1 MINEEKR
8 WWEAEFVKGVKK
20 DEMFDVIMAANY
32 LDSKTLMDVA
42 VTLWLTRSRAVKEY
56 FYWSYEVNA
65 ETNLKLI
72 HYTNKVKQKY
82 IVHLIREFS
91 EVINTFIYYT

>member
-42 VTLWLTRSRAVKEY
+42 CHVVADEIKG
-56 FYWSYEVNA
+56 
-65 ETNLKLI
+65 
-72 HYTNKVKQKY
+72 
-82 IVHLIREFS
+82 S
-91 EVINTFIYYT
+91 ERILLLEL